1 MKFQHF
7 ALAALFAATPLLA
20 DTYTIDKSHSEA
32 TFTVR
37 HMVSKVSGKFD
48 DFSGTING
56 ELSKPSAASVEFT
69 IKTAS
74 IDTGTPDRDKHL
86 RSADFFD
93 AEKFPEITFHS
104 TSIKPSGK
112 KNVYSVT
119 GNLTMRGVTKKVTLP
134 VEYLGTV
141 KDPWGNEKAGFTL
154 TTTLNRKDYGINWNK
169 ALDNGG
175 VLVSEEVTVTINLE
189 TAKSKAVAKEEAKKE
204 KTR

>member
-1 MKFQHF
+1 MKFQHL
-7 ALAALFAATPLLA
+7 AVAALLAATPLLA

-56 ELSKPSAASVEFT
+56 ELSKPSSASVEFT

-93 AEKFPEITFHS
+93 ADKFPEITFKS

-141 KDPWGNEKAGFTL
+141 KDPWGNDKAGFTL

-175 VLVSEEVTVTINLE
+175 VLVSEDVTVTINLE
-189 TAKSKAVAKEEAKKE
+189 TAKSKAVAKEEVKKE
-204 KTR
+204 KSR

>member
-1 MKFQHF
+1 MKLKSFV
-7 ALAALFAATPLLA
+7 LVTLLAATPLLA
-20 DTYTIDKSHSEA
+20 DTYTIDKAHSEA
-32 TFTVR
+32 NFRVR

-48 DFSGTING
+48 EFSGTING
-56 ELSKPSAASVEFT
+56 ELSKPASASVQFT

-74 IDTGTPDRDKHL
+74 INTGTADRDKHL

-93 AEKFPEITFHS
+93 AEKFPEITFQS

-112 KNVYSVT
+112 KNIYNVT
-119 GNLTMRGVTKKVTLP
+119 GNLTMHGVTKKITLP
-134 VEYLGTV
+134 VEYLGTA

-154 TTTLNRKDYGINWNK
+154 TTTLNRKDYGVNWNK

-175 VLVSEEVTVTINLE
+175 VLVSEDVEVTINLE
-189 TAKSKAVAKEEAKKE
+189 TARNKAAVKEEVKKE